1 MKKFL
6 KRFYPYFKGY
16 YFLFFIAFLA
26 TLLTATCTAWGTYL
40 VKPVLDDIFIKKDKQ
55 MLIVLPFL
63 VILAYFGKSLGM
75 YTQTY
80 FMSYIGLDIVR
91 NIRNQMLSHLLL
103 LEMTF
108 FNKTRGGEL
117 IARITNDI
125 GLIRA
130 SVSNYLAEFI
140 RESLTIVGLIGVVF
154 YQSPKLAVIGLIIMP
169 LAFYPLSKIVKKIK
183 KISRLNQ
190 EKNSDITSKLS
201 EIFNNV
207 EIIKA
212 SNGEEFEKK
221 TFNEENYRFFRLGLK
236 ATVIGQLSSPLME
249 FLGSIAIA
257 LVIYLGGIEVIA
269 GRMSAG
275 AFFSFITALFMLYTP
290 FKRLVSIVSSWQE
303 AIVASD
309 RIFEILDRKP
319 QIIDG
324 QSVLKAPIE
333 TIVFENVFLKYDH
346 AQALN
351 GVSLTFRKNQIIALV
366 GKSGSGKSSLVNL
379 ILRLYDL
386 ESGALQINGKDIKNF
401 TQKSIRDNVA
411 VVTQRI
417 FIFNDS
423 IAANVA
429 YGREIDEEKVI
440 DSLKKSQAW
449 DFIVALPDGLYTIL
463 DEFGANL
470 SGGQRQRIAI
480 ARALYQDPEVLIL
493 DEATSALDAKT
504 EEAIK
509 DMIFAISQNKIIIL
523 IAHRPST
530 IELAHQV
537 YHFDNG
543 KIVQTS

>member
-6 KRFYPYFKGY
+6 KRFGPYLKGY

-26 TLLTATCTAWGTYL
+26 TLLTAACTAWATYL

-63 VILAYFGKSLGM
+63 VILVYFGKSLGM

-140 RESLTIVGLIGVVF
+140 RESLTVVGLIGVVF

-324 QSVLKAPIE
+324 QTVLKAPIE
-333 TIVFENVFLKYDH
+333 TIVFKDIFLKYDH

-351 GVSLTFRKNQIIALV
+351 GVSLTFCKNQIVALV

-386 ESGALQINGKDIKNF
+386 ESGALQINGKDIKEF
-401 TQKSIRDNVA
+401 TQKSIRDNIA

-449 DFIVALPDGLYTIL
+449 DFIITLPDGIHTIL

-509 DMIFAISQNKIIIL
+509 DMIFTISQNKIIIL

-543 KIVQTS
+543 KII